1 MFTWLEL
8 ARRLVPSTKEHL
20 LFTNNLNLS
29 SISYSKKESLEKWQ
43 KVNEKKKKNFKK
55 KRER

>member
-8 ARRLVPSTKEHL
+8 ARRLVPSTKKHL

-29 SISYSKKESLEKWQ
+29 SISYIQARVIRDMAKS
-43 KVNEKKKKNFKK
+43 
-55 KRER
+55 

>member
-43 KVNEKKKKNFKK
+43 KVNEKKKKF
-55 KRER
+55 